1 MLKPLLYAISI
12 REVEEDEPVESECHD
27 QQGNLAR
34 IHRQTYTRGRVAGDV
49 DQHFGNQRPGIEHR
63 DPPDLPVAE
72 QPHEPNHRRHAKI
85 EEQIGRYKI
94 VQCLRI
100 QVRFPIDD
108 RIFRHRVL
116 LCYFLDL
123 LLSGFLLALASRQFQ
138 KVADIVREPDRW
150 RRLWETEE
158 NEKDDGANA
167 GPAKVVPGKK
177 PNAKRSVVLRGCRGA
192 QLWYAQ
198 LLQPLIELRLN
209 VRRLNRFF
217 LVYVGGGFPLVN
229 RFGHIYLRLAGHHDC
244 NFAHRSASE
253 QLRNRSGDQPHPARC
268 LRSRDN
274 TCVTTGSRLLPD
286 SLLDGASG
294 SAHRFE
300 RERGECSTNLNA
312 RSRQRNRSSHQLSG
326 IWALAGAATW
336 SSRR

>member
-85 EEQIGRYKI
+85 EEQIGRHKI

-229 RFGHIYLRLAGHHDC
+229 RFGHIYLRLAGHHD
-244 NFAHRSASE
+244 S
-253 QLRNRSGDQPHPARC
+253 QLRASLC
-268 LRSRDN
+268 LRAVAKPFWGPAAPRPMLALPRQHLRDN
-274 TCVTTGSRLLPD
+274 GRQIAPGLTPR
-286 SLLDGASG
+286 
-294 SAHRFE
+294 
-300 RERGECSTNLNA
+300 
-312 RSRQRNRSSHQLSG
+312 RSIRKRTSIR
-326 IWALAGAATW
+326 AGT
-336 SSRR
+336 RRV